1 MMKVLEQVKRWMD
14 VLGLEDH
21 MEVME
26 AMADLNQMNLI
37 SKHPVKVL
45 KAILSHITLD
55 KKQSMKDL
63 EVQVEIFTVKKLV
76 VMVVA

>member
-1 MMKVLEQVKRWMD
+1 MIQVLEQVKRWMD

-26 AMADLNQMNLI
+26 DMEDLNQMKLI

-55 KKQSMKDL
+55 KKQNTRDL
-63 EVQVEIFTVKKLV
+63 EVLAEIFTAEKLV
-76 VMVVA
+76 VMEVA